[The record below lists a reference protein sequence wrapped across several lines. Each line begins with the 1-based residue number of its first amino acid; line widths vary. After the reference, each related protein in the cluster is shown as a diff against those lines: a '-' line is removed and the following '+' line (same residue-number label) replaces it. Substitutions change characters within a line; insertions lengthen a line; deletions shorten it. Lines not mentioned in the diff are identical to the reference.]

1 VIQAVASLALIA
13 LVLDLYRRS
22 RTAAMVFVWLL
33 WLLIPLI
40 RRLFDAVASVPLQG
54 DPLVLVPF
62 AGTLLIG
69 LLELRRS
76 GLSPHGRRI
85 AMLFCAGLVIGIP
98 AGILADFKWFAY
110 SSFAYASCLA
120 AVAIGYSERKDGA
133 QTPLLARVLLL
144 AMPLVAVYGVYQYF
158 AGLPSWDLDF
168 IRSVTVF
175 DGGLDAPGDPGH
187 WRVFSTLK
195 HPDTLAALLA
205 VAVVL
210 VLAARRFTA
219 AHWLALPLLIVALS
233 LTYVRGVWVALLL
246 ALLIYALVV
255 RGVAVLR
262 LAAVLACCV
271 VVGALGSGTDPT
283 VAAVTERATTI
294 ADAALGRVGFDIE
307 PADSE
312 PTDSRADSAD
322 SIEERRRSARLLA
335 RVSTLDRLNSVK
347 AVLSSAPEH
356 PVGHGIGQPGNGYDL
371 DNGFLLLI
379 YQLGPLGALLVI
391 VAVAYVLILAV
402 RVVRAGPRRELPAAL
417 LALVVLLAVLELTQ
431 DALYGVIGA
440 VFWYTAG
447 WILRLVEETRPEA
460 VLRPPPDGDRYEESQ
475 PARPAI
481 PSGPARDR
489 VPVAPAGRG

>member
-1 VIQAVASLALIA
+1 VIQAAASLALIA

-22 RTAAMVFVWLL
+22 RTTAMVFVWLL

-40 RRLFDAVASVPLQG
+40 RRLFDAVADVPLQG

-76 GLSPHGRRI
+76 GLSPPCRRI
-85 AMLFCAGLVIGIP
+85 AMVFCAGLLIGVP

-110 SSFAYASCLA
+110 SSFAYTSCLA

-133 QTPLLARVLLL
+133 RTPLLARVLLL
-144 AMPLVAVYGVYQYF
+144 AMPFVAVYGIYQYF

-168 IRSVTVF
+168 LRSVTVF

-205 VAVVL
+205 VAIIL

-219 AHWLALPLLIVALS
+219 VHWLALPLLVVALA
-233 LTYVRGVWVALLL
+233 LTYVRGVWVALLV
-246 ALLIYALVV
+246 ALLIYALLV
-255 RGVAVLR
+255 RGAAVLR
-262 LAAVLACCV
+262 LAAVIAACV
-271 VVGALGSGTDPT
+271 AVGALGSGADPT

-312 PTDSRADSAD
+312 STDSKAASK
-322 SIEERRRSARLLA
+322 EELERSARILA
-335 RVSTLDRLNSVK
+335 RISTLDRLNSVNE
-347 AVLSSAPEH
+347 VLSSAPKH
-356 PVGHGIGQPGNGYDL
+356 PIGHGIGQPGNGYDL
-371 DNGFLLLI
+371 DNGYLLLI

-391 VAVAYVLILAV
+391 AAVGYVLILAV
-402 RVVRAGPRRELPAAL
+402 RVVQARSRQELPAAL
-417 LALVVLLAVLELTQ
+417 LAIVLLLAGLELTQ
-431 DALYGVIGA
+431 DAFYGVIGA
-440 VFWYTAG
+440 VFWYSAG
-447 WILRLVEETRPEA
+447 WILRLVEECRPEA
-460 VLRPPPDGDRYEESQ
+460 LPHSPRDVDRHEKSL
-475 PARPAI
+475 PTPPAI
-481 PSGPARDR
+481 PSGSAHDR
-489 VPVAPAGRG
+489 VPVAPAGRRG